1 MSDRELALELT
12 KIYRNHNKSSCS
24 SHYFESYRNML
35 ESIRKYK
42 SPSTLGEIE
51 ELIDEYDKKLTYCE
65 SDLHRLIDNI
75 RNLVKGGSN
84 E

>member
-12 KIYRNHNKSSCS
+12 KLYKSHNKSNYS

-35 ESIRKYK
+35 EDIKEYK
-42 SPSTLGEIE
+42 SKTVLPKIE
-51 ELIDEYDKKLTYCE
+51 ELIDNYDSQLTYCE
-65 SDLHRLIDNI
+65 MDLHNLIDDI
-75 RNLVKGGSN
+75 RKLVKGN